1 MLKFKFKFD
10 YCQNS
15 IRKSFNTTLDKDLI
29 EQLKYIKAN
38 TGQPISKLIEVA
50 MNHIFKISNH
60 LIILW
65 IWSENIK
72 SRRESYLFFIN
83 FKYLFKP

>member
-15 IRKSFNTTLDKDLI
+15 ERKSFNTTLDKDLI
-29 EQLKYIKAN
+29 DQLKYIKAN

-50 MNHIFKISNH
+50 LQEH
-60 LIILW
+60 LQ
-65 IWSENIK
+65 SQESFDNFMDMV
-72 SRRESYLFFIN
+72 RRY
-83 FKYLFKP
+83 